1 MNLDQMMSIA
11 KTAERGKLDGIF
23 FADGLGV
30 HNMDYP
36 EMFKAII
43 PPTRPAVF
51 EPVTLLTALAQHTRH
66 IGLISTANTTYE
78 EPFLLA
84 RKFAPLDHLS
94 NGRTGWN
101 LVPGSDPEDAQNF
114 SKEAH
119 LARHTRSPRAMDAV
133 EVAKGQGDS
142 G

>member
-1 MNLDQMMSIA
+1 MISIA
-11 KTAERGKLDGIF
+11 NTAERGKLDGIF

-43 PPTRPAVF
+43 PPTLPAVF

-78 EPFLLA
+78 APFLLP
-84 RKFAPLDHLS
+84 RRFASQNHLT
-94 NGRTGWN
+94 NGRAGWN
-101 LVPGSDPEDAQNF
+101 VVTGSAPEDAQHF

-119 LARHTRSPRAMDAV
+119 RARTKRYPRR
-133 EVAKGQGDS
+133 KDS
-142 G
+142 D

>member
-1 MNLDQMMSIA
+1 MLDV
-11 KTAERGKLDGIF
+11 IF

-30 HNMDYP
+30 HNMVYP

-51 EPVTLLTALAQHTRH
+51 EPVPLLTALAQHTRH

-84 RKFAPLDHLS
+84 RKFASLDHLS
-94 NGRTGWN
+94 NGRAGWN
-101 LVPGSDPEDAQNF
+101 VEIG
-114 SKEAH
+114 
-119 LARHTRSPRAMDAV
+119 RASCRERV
-133 EVAKGQGDS
+133 CQYV
-142 G
+142 

>member
-1 MNLDQMMSIA
+1 
-11 KTAERGKLDGIF
+11 
-23 FADGLGV
+23 
-30 HNMDYP
+30 MDYP

-94 NGRTGWN
+94 NGRAGWN
-101 LVPGSDPEDAQNF
+101 VVTGSDPEDAQQL
-114 SKEAH
+114 SKEGH
-119 LARHTRSPRAMDAV
+119 LARYKHYTRTTDGVAVAQGHWVSWEVDA
-133 EVAKGQGDS
+133 
-142 G
+142 